1 MIKFLVYS
9 CIALLCAA
17 FLIMIVSFYKEFI
30 KKESLSDT
38 DISYLNNDT
47 EKIKST
53 SKKYGNR
60 IRGSVRLSQGRIK
73 DMNDVYSIEEY
84 IKFPKK

>member
-9 CIALLCAA
+9 CIVLLCLG
-17 FLIMIVSFYKEFI
+17 FLIMFVSFYKEFI
-30 KKESLSDT
+30 KKESISDT

-53 SKKYGNR
+53 SKKYENR

-73 DMNDVYSIEEY
+73 DMDYIYGIEES